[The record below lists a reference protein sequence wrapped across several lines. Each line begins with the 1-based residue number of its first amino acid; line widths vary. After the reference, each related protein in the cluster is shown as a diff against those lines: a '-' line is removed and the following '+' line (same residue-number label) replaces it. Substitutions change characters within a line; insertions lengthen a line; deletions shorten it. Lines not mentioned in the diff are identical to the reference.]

1 MQKVIVVSEDN
12 HDFLCVAK
20 DYQSAVDFL
29 IKEYWLDEATEVYNE
44 AKSEWVRLDKLYG
57 ENWEEEVRHLPRKS
71 FEELFN
77 ETFYL
82 EDEEIY
88 GA

>member
-12 HDFLCVAK
+12 HDFLCVTK
-20 DYQSAVDFL
+20 DFQSAVDFL
-29 IKEYWLDEATEVYNE
+29 IKDYWVTGGTQVYNE
-44 AKSEWVRLDKLYG
+44 VKSGWMCLDEFYG
-57 ENWEEEVRHLPRKS
+57 EDWEEEVRRLTRKD

-88 GA
+88 GT